1 MSHSNPYHLELGI
14 IGQALLDSAAL
25 HIAEIR
31 VLKPE
36 HFRHH
41 SGVWSAILDIEAAG
55 DDPSLTTLLP
65 YVGKPGWPMHITS
78 GDLPDL
84 GAYSLPLR
92 ELPGAADAIMS
103 AYRRDRAMH
112 TGADLQRSLND
123 PETDH
128 LAAITSAQA
137 SLTELIALAPRD
149 ATESVADHLDPAL
162 ERLLNPQAH
171 RGITTGLPSWD
182 SVLGGWQP
190 GTLNILA
197 ARPSMGKS
205 LLMGQLAQAAA
216 QGGPHDPARAL
227 LFTLEDS
234 PETLRM
240 RALCRM
246 AGVGI
251 NHDRTP
257 RTDEAQRLRNAAAK
271 FERFRHLWLLDTEHT
286 LDGIIATCWR
296 QHAIAPLGLVLID
309 QLSHISADAP
319 RTRADN
325 RNQVYGYI
333 AKTLKREVA
342 KRLGVPVILA
352 SQLSRD
358 VVRRADNRP
367 DLTDLRDS
375 GELEQDADTVTF
387 IHRPE
392 YYDENDTPGRA
403 ELLVKKNRNGGTKT
417 LIVEANMSRFKFWE
431 GAQG

>member
-1 MSHSNPYHLELGI
+1 MNLDNPHQLELAI
-14 IGQALLDSAAL
+14 IGQALNDVQVLQ
-25 HIAEIR
+25 IPEIR
-31 VLKPE
+31 ALKPE
-36 HFRHH
+36 HMRHH
-41 SGVWSAILDIEAAG
+41 SAVWSAILDITAAG
-55 DDPSLTTLLP
+55 DEPSLTALAAH
-65 YVGKPGWPMHITS
+65 VGRAGWPVHI
-78 GDLPDL
+78 GVADLPSL
-84 GAYSLPLR
+84 TAYSAPLR
-92 ELPGAADAIMS
+92 ELPAAAQIILG
-103 AYRRDRAMH
+103 AYRRDRALS
-112 TGADLQRSLND
+112 TGGDLQRSLTD
-123 PETDH
+123 PEADH
-128 LAAITSAQA
+128 LAAITGAQA
-137 SLTELIALAPRD
+137 ALTELIGLASRD
-149 ATESVADHLDPAL
+149 RTQSIADNVRPAL
-162 ERLLNPQAH
+162 ERLLNPRAY
-171 RGITTGLPSWD
+171 RGVTTGLPSWD
-182 SVLGGWQP
+182 AVLGGWQP

-216 QGGPHDPARAL
+216 QGDSRGPTRAL
-227 LFTLEDS
+227 MFTLEDD
-234 PETLRM
+234 PEILRM

-251 NHDRTP
+251 DHDRAP
-257 RTDEAQRLRNAAAK
+257 SPAEEQRLRNKEAA
-271 FERFRHLWLLDTEHT
+271 FERFRPYWLVDEEHT
-286 LDGIIATCWR
+286 LDGIVAACWR
-296 QHAIAPLGLVLID
+296 QHAVAPLGLVLID

-387 IHRPE
+387 IHRAE
-392 YYDENDTPGRA
+392 YYDANDKPGTA
-403 ELLVKKNRNGGTKT
+403 ELLVKKNRNGATKDV
-417 LIVEANMSRFKFWE
+417 IVEASMRKFKFWD

>member
-1 MSHSNPYHLELGI
+1 MNLDNPHHLELAI
-14 IGQALLDSAAL
+14 IGQTLLDSGAL
-25 HIAEIR
+25 GIPEVRALR
-31 VLKPE
+31 PE
-36 HFRHH
+36 HLRHH
-41 SGVWSAILDIEAAG
+41 SGVWRAILDIRAAG
-55 DDPSLTTLLP
+55 GEPSLTTLAP
-65 YVGKPGWPMHITS
+65 YVGQPGWPSHI
-78 GDLPDL
+78 GVADLPGL
-84 GAYSLPLR
+84 TAYSAPVR
-92 ELPGAADAIMS
+92 ELPGAAQAILS
-103 AYRRDRAMH
+103 AYRRDRALH
-112 TGADLQRSLND
+112 AGADLQRALGD
-123 PETDH
+123 PEADH
-128 LAAITSAQA
+128 LAAITGTQA
-137 SLTELIALAPRD
+137 ALTELIGLAPRD
-149 ATESVADHLDPAL
+149 RTQSVADDVRPAL
-162 ERLLNPQAH
+162 ERLLNPRAY
-171 RGITTGLPSWD
+171 RGVTTGLPSWD
-182 SVLGGWQP
+182 AVLGGWQP

-216 QGGPHDPARAL
+216 QGGPGQPVRAL
-227 LFTLEDS
+227 MFTLEDS

-251 NHDRTP
+251 DHDRAP
-257 RTDEAQRLRNAAAK
+257 SPAEEQRLRNKEAA
-271 FERFRHLWLLDTEHT
+271 FERFRHHWLLDEEHT
-286 LDGIIATCWR
+286 LDGIVAACWR
-296 QHAIAPLGLVLID
+296 QHAVAPLGLVLID

-387 IHRPE
+387 IHRAE
-392 YYDENDTPGRA
+392 YYNKEDKPGTA
-403 ELLVKKNRNGGTKT
+403 ELLVKKNRNGATRDLT
-417 LIVEANMSRFKFWE
+417 VEASMRKFKFWE
-431 GAQG
+431 NPL

>member
-1 MSHSNPYHLELGI
+1 MNYENPHQLELAI
-14 IGQALLDSAAL
+14 IGQVLNDSAAL
-25 HIAEIR
+25 QIPEIR
-31 VLKPE
+31 ALKPE
-36 HFRHH
+36 HLRHH
-41 SGVWSAILDIEAAG
+41 SGVWSAILDIAAAG
-55 DDPSLTTLLP
+55 GDPSLTALASH
-65 YVGKPGWPMHITS
+65 VGRVGWPTYI
-78 GDLPDL
+78 GVADLPSL
-84 GAYSLPLR
+84 TAYSAPLR
-92 ELPGAADAIMS
+92 ELPAAAQVILG

-112 TGADLQRSLND
+112 AGGDLQRSLAD
-123 PETDH
+123 PEADH
-128 LAAITSAQA
+128 LAAITGAQA
-137 SLTELIALAPRD
+137 SLTELIGLAPRD
-149 ATESVADHLDPAL
+149 STRSIADNVGPAL
-162 ERLLNPQAH
+162 ERLLNPRAY
-171 RGITTGLPSWD
+171 RGVTTGIPGWD
-182 SVLGGWQP
+182 SVLGGWKP

-216 QGGPHDPARAL
+216 QGDAKGPARAL
-227 LFTLEDS
+227 MFTLEDS
-234 PETLRM
+234 PETLQM
-240 RALCRM
+240 RVLCRM
-246 AGVGI
+246 AGVAI
-251 NHDRTP
+251 DHDREPT
-257 RTDEAQRLRNAAAK
+257 REEAQRLRNKEEA
-271 FERFRHLWLLDTEHT
+271 FERFRPYWLVDEEHT
-286 LDGIIATCWR
+286 LDGIISACWR

-392 YYDENDTPGRA
+392 YYDKNDSPGTA
-403 ELLVKKNRNGGTKT
+403 ELLVRKNRNGATKDVT
-417 LIVEANMSRFKFWE
+417 VWASMRKFKFWQD
-431 GAQG
+431 AL